1 MKKNSMEELGARAKI
16 FSLDGLGQQ
25 KDSILANDL
34 IRAISG
40 QLFDY
45 LLFIG
50 YALYFYSM
58 NVKEKSA

>member
-16 FSLDGLGQQ
+16 FSLDKLGQQ

-58 NVKEKSA
+58 